1 MLRLSI
7 TGLTSPLLPTPAP
20 AVRLRPRPL
29 TRLRLRALAA
39 GAASSL
45 SPSARSLRLLE
56 WGKVCDA
63 VASFAGTGHGR
74 DATKKQLWE
83 VEDVSYEQSQRLLQE
98 TEAAVW
104 LLDNAGG
111 AIDFSGLDTVAI
123 ESAIHCVSGGA
134 VIKGLEAVAV
144 ASLMLFVES
153 LQVNI
158 KAAMKLDEGSHSLL
172 TTLTE
177 TILDAVINKSLVK
190 SIQDIVDDDGSVKD
204 TASPELRR
212 HRERVQLLESRLY
225 QLMDKLMRNADNE
238 ASLSEVC
245 IVNGRCCIRTTGDKS
260 LTFDGLLLSS
270 GSDAGSMMEPIAAVP
285 LNDEL
290 QESRALVA
298 KAELDVLS
306 KLSDKILLELDSIQS
321 FLQETIKLDK
331 VTARAKYSIAY
342 DGTFPDLYLPN
353 FENETVTSATGGSA
367 KETSSAH
374 PTKKA
379 WKLYM
384 PNAYHPL
391 LLQKYQEN
399 LDRAKRDVASA
410 AAEIRRRRIYGQD
423 IAEDQ
428 LPSDLDS
435 MKLRV
440 SQLEKDQPVPVDF
453 MIAEETTVL
462 VITGPN
468 TGGKTISLK
477 TVGLASL
484 MAKIGLYILASE
496 PVKIPW
502 FNAVYADIGDEQ
514 SLTQSLSTFS
524 GHLKQ
529 IGAIRA
535 ESTSESLVLLD
546 EVGAGT
552 NPLEGAA
559 LGMSLLESF
568 AEVGSFLTLATTHH
582 GELKTL
588 KYSNNSFE
596 NACVEF
602 DEENLKPTFK
612 ILWGIPGRS
621 NAINIAERLGLPS
634 DIVESSRRLLG
645 TAGAEIN
652 ALIMDMERFKQDYQQ
667 DLQKAQHLL
676 MQSKELHNNLEL
688 AQRNIV
694 DHTSAQRKRKARV
707 ISEYAV
713 MARSI
718 IRKKFQQLQESA
730 IAERVK
736 EEEKAVDAKSESVK
750 DPMPTST
757 TAMGKAQKTDTNLAT
772 AADDEE
778 DGIPEVGDSVY
789 VPKLK
794 NQATVVKIDSSKNE
808 VQVQAGMMKLKLKL
822 QDVKVQKR
830 KVSR

>member
-1 MLRLSI
+1 
-7 TGLTSPLLPTPAP
+7 
-20 AVRLRPRPL
+20 
-29 TRLRLRALAA
+29 
-39 GAASSL
+39 
-45 SPSARSLRLLE
+45 
-56 WGKVCDA
+56 
-63 VASFAGTGHGR
+63 
-74 DATKKQLWE
+74 
-83 VEDVSYEQSQRLLQE
+83 
-98 TEAAVW
+98 
-104 LLDNAGG
+104 
-111 AIDFSGLDTVAI
+111 
-123 ESAIHCVSGGA
+123 
-134 VIKGLEAVAV
+134 
-144 ASLMLFVES
+144 
-153 LQVNI
+153 
-158 KAAMKLDEGSHSLL
+158 
-172 TTLTE
+172 
-177 TILDAVINKSLVK
+177 
-190 SIQDIVDDDGSVKD
+190 
-204 TASPELRR
+204 
-212 HRERVQLLESRLY
+212 
-225 QLMDKLMRNADNE
+225 MDKLMRNADDE

-245 IVNGRCCIRTTGDKS
+245 IVNGRCCIRTTMDNS
-260 LTFDGLLLSS
+260 SFFDGLLLSR
-270 GSDAGSMMEPIAAVP
+270 SDAGSMIEPIVAVP

-306 KLSDKILLELDSIQS
+306 KLTDKIRLDLDSIQNL
-321 FLQETIKLDK
+321 LQETIKLDK
-331 VTARAKYSIAY
+331 IAARAKYSIAY

-353 FENETVTSATGGSA
+353 FENETVTSATGGSI
-367 KETSSAH
+367 KQISSAQL
-374 PTKKA
+374 PKKA

-391 LLQKYQEN
+391 LLQRHQEN
-399 LDRAKRDVASA
+399 IHRAKRDVASA
-410 AAEIRRRRIYGQD
+410 TAEIRRRRIYGQD
-423 IAEDQ
+423 IAEEDQ
-428 LPSDLDS
+428 LASDLDS

-568 AEVGSFLTLATTHH
+568 AEAGSFLTLATTHH

-588 KYSNNSFE
+588 KYSTFSNNSFE
-596 NACVEF
+596 NACMEF

-621 NAINIAERLGLPS
+621 NAINITERLGLPL

-652 ALIMDMERFKQDYQQ
+652 ALIMDMERLKQEYQQ
-667 DLQKAQHLL
+667 HLQEAQYLL

-688 AQRNIV
+688 AQKSIV

-718 IRKKFQQLQESA
+718 IRKKFQQFQESA

-736 EEEKAVDAKSESVK
+736 EEENAVNDAKSDRVK
-750 DPMPTST
+750 DPMPANTSAIGNIQNIDT
-757 TAMGKAQKTDTNLAT
+757 SLGMTAN
-772 AADDEE
+772 DDEDE
-778 DGIPEVGDSVY
+778 VPEVGDSVY

-794 NQATVVKIDSSKNE
+794 NEATVVKIDSSKNE

-822 QDVKVQKR
+822 KDVKVQKR

>member
-29 TRLRLRALAA
+29 IRLRLSALAA

-56 WGKVCDA
+56 WGKVCEA
-63 VASFAGTGHGR
+63 VASFAGTAHGR

-83 VEDVSYEQSQRLLQE
+83 VEDVSYEKSQRLLQE

-111 AIDFSGLDTVAI
+111 AMDFSGLDTVAI

-144 ASLMLFVES
+144 ASLMLFAES

-158 KAAMKLDEGSHSLL
+158 KAAMKLDEGSRSRL

-177 TILDAVINKSLVK
+177 TILDAAINRSLVK

-204 TASPELRR
+204 TSPELRR

-225 QLMDKLMRNADNE
+225 QLMDKLMRSADNE

-260 LTFDGLLLSS
+260 STFDGLLLSS
-270 GSDAGSMMEPIAAVP
+270 GSDAGNMIEPIAAVL

-306 KLSDKILLELDSIQS
+306 KLTDKILLELDSIQS
-321 FLQETIKLDK
+321 LLQETIRLDK

-353 FENETVTSATGGSA
+353 FENETVTSATSGSA
-367 KETSSAH
+367 KETFSTH

-399 LDRAKRDVASA
+399 LDSAKRDVASA

-428 LPSDLDS
+428 LASVLDS

-688 AQRNIV
+688 AQRKIL

-718 IRKKFQQLQESA
+718 IRKKFQQFQESA

-736 EEEKAVDAKSESVK
+736 EEKAADNAKSERVK
-750 DPMPTST
+750 DHMPTST
-757 TAMGKAQKTDTNLAT
+757 AAMGKAHNTDTNLAT
-772 AADDEE
+772 AADD
-778 DGIPEVGDSVY
+778 GKGYMGNSFVFVL
-789 VPKLK
+789 VL
-794 NQATVVKIDSSKNE
+794 TFTF
-808 VQVQAGMMKLKLKL
+808 
-822 QDVKVQKR
+822 
-830 KVSR
+830 

>member
-1 MLRLSI
+1 MLPLSV
-7 TGLTSPLLPTPAP
+7 TVLTSPLLPSSTA
-20 AVRLRPRPL
+20 AVRLRQHPL
-29 TRLRLRALAA
+29 LRVRARAA
-39 GAASSL
+39 GAASSQ

-63 VASFAGTGHGR
+63 VASFAGTAHGR
-74 DATKKQLWE
+74 NATKKQLWE

-111 AIDFSGLDTVAI
+111 AMDFSGLDTVAI
-123 ESAIHCVSGGA
+123 ESAIRCVSGGA

-144 ASLMLFVES
+144 ASLIMFVES
-153 LQVNI
+153 LQLDI
-158 KAAMKLDEGSHSLL
+158 KAAMKLDEGSHSRL
-172 TTLTE
+172 TALTE
-177 TILDAVINKSLVK
+177 TILDAVISKSLVK

-212 HRERVQLLESRLY
+212 YRERVQILESRLY

-245 IVNGRCCIRTTGDKS
+245 IVNGRCCIRTTGNKS
-260 LTFDGLLLSS
+260 STFDGLLLSS
-270 GSDAGSMMEPIAAVP
+270 LIWNQGYILIKIHMCCSGAGAGSMIEPISAVP

-290 QESRALVA
+290 QEARALVA

-306 KLSDKILLELDSIQS
+306 KLTDKILLELDSIQS
-321 FLQETIKLDK
+321 LLQETIKLDK
-331 VTARAKYSIAY
+331 EV
-342 DGTFPDLYLPN
+342 
-353 FENETVTSATGGSA
+353 
-367 KETSSAH
+367 
-374 PTKKA
+374 
-379 WKLYM
+379 
-384 PNAYHPL
+384 
-391 LLQKYQEN
+391 
-399 LDRAKRDVASA
+399 
-410 AAEIRRRRIYGQD
+410 RRRRIYGQG
-423 IAEDQ
+423 ITEDQ
-428 LPSDLDS
+428 LASDIES

-440 SQLEKDQPVPVDF
+440 SQLEKDQPIPVDF

-546 EVGAGT
+546 EVS
-552 NPLEGAA
+552 
-559 LGMSLLESF
+559 SLSTIRCILIPC
-568 AEVGSFLTLATTHH
+568 
-582 GELKTL
+582 
-588 KYSNNSFE
+588 NNSFE

-634 DIVESSRRLLG
+634 DIVESARGLLG

-652 ALIMDMERFKQDYQQ
+652 ALITEMERFKQDYQQ
-667 DLQKAQHLL
+667 HLQKAQHLL
-676 MQSKELHNNLEL
+676 MQSKELHNTLEL
-688 AQRNIV
+688 AQKNIV
-694 DHTSAQRKRKARV
+694 DHTSAQRKRRARV

-718 IRKKFQQLQESA
+718 IRKKFQQFQESA
-730 IAERVK
+730 IAERVR
-736 EEEKAVDAKSESVK
+736 EEEKAVNNAKSERVK
-750 DPMPTST
+750 DPVPAST
-757 TAMGKAQKTDTNLAT
+757 AAMAKTQNTDTNLGA

-808 VQVQAGMMKLKLKL
+808 LQVQAGMMKLKLKL

>member
-306 KLSDKILLELDSIQS
+306 KLSDK
-321 FLQETIKLDK
+321 ETIKLDK

>member
-1 MLRLSI
+1 MDN
-7 TGLTSPLLPTPAP
+7 
-20 AVRLRPRPL
+20 
-29 TRLRLRALAA
+29 
-39 GAASSL
+39 SS
-45 SPSARSLRLLE
+45 
-56 WGKVCDA
+56 
-63 VASFAGTGHGR
+63 F
-74 DATKKQLWE
+74 
-83 VEDVSYEQSQRLLQE
+83 
-98 TEAAVW
+98 
-104 LLDNAGG
+104 
-111 AIDFSGLDTVAI
+111 
-123 ESAIHCVSGGA
+123 
-134 VIKGLEAVAV
+134 
-144 ASLMLFVES
+144 
-153 LQVNI
+153 
-158 KAAMKLDEGSHSLL
+158 
-172 TTLTE
+172 
-177 TILDAVINKSLVK
+177 
-190 SIQDIVDDDGSVKD
+190 
-204 TASPELRR
+204 
-212 HRERVQLLESRLY
+212 
-225 QLMDKLMRNADNE
+225 
-238 ASLSEVC
+238 
-245 IVNGRCCIRTTGDKS
+245 
-260 LTFDGLLLSS
+260 FDGLLLSS
-270 GSDAGSMMEPIAAVP
+270 RSDAGSMIEPIVAVP

-306 KLSDKILLELDSIQS
+306 KLTDKIRLDLDSIQNL
-321 FLQETIKLDK
+321 LQETIKLDK
-331 VTARAKYSIAY
+331 IAARAKYSIAY

-353 FENETVTSATGGSA
+353 FENETVTSATGGSI
-367 KETSSAH
+367 KQISSAQL
-374 PTKKA
+374 PKKA

-391 LLQKYQEN
+391 LLQRHQEN
-399 LDRAKRDVASA
+399 IHRAKRDVASA
-410 AAEIRRRRIYGQD
+410 TAEIRRRRIYGQD
-423 IAEDQ
+423 IAEEDQ
-428 LPSDLDS
+428 LASDLDS

-568 AEVGSFLTLATTHH
+568 AEAGSFLTLATTHH

-596 NACVEF
+596 NACMEF

-621 NAINIAERLGLPS
+621 NAINITERLGLPL

-652 ALIMDMERFKQDYQQ
+652 ALIMDMERLKQEYQQ
-667 DLQKAQHLL
+667 HLQEAQYLL

-688 AQRNIV
+688 AQKSIV

-718 IRKKFQQLQESA
+718 IRKKFQQFQESA

-736 EEEKAVDAKSESVK
+736 EEENAVNDAKSDRVK
-750 DPMPTST
+750 DPMPANTSAIGNIQNIDT
-757 TAMGKAQKTDTNLAT
+757 SLGMTAN
-772 AADDEE
+772 DDEDE
-778 DGIPEVGDSVY
+778 VPEVGDSVY

-794 NQATVVKIDSSKNE
+794 NEATVVKIDSSKNE

-822 QDVKVQKR
+822 KDVKVQKR

>member
-1 MLRLSI
+1 MHEI
-7 TGLTSPLLPTPAP
+7 T
-20 AVRLRPRPL
+20 
-29 TRLRLRALAA
+29 
-39 GAASSL
+39 
-45 SPSARSLRLLE
+45 
-56 WGKVCDA
+56 
-63 VASFAGTGHGR
+63 
-74 DATKKQLWE
+74 
-83 VEDVSYEQSQRLLQE
+83 
-98 TEAAVW
+98 
-104 LLDNAGG
+104 
-111 AIDFSGLDTVAI
+111 I

-158 KAAMKLDEGSHSLL
+158 KAAMKLDEGSCSRL

-177 TILDAVINKSLVK
+177 TILDAAINKSLVK

-225 QLMDKLMRNADNE
+225 QLMDKLMRNVDNE

-260 LTFDGLLLSS
+260 STFDGLLLSS
-270 GSDAGSMMEPIAAVP
+270 GSDAGSMIEPIAAVP

-306 KLSDKILLELDSIQS
+306 KLTDKILLELDSIQS
-321 FLQETIKLDK
+321 SLQETIKLDK

-342 DGTFPDLYLPN
+342 DGTFPDLYLSN

-428 LPSDLDS
+428 LASDLDS

-453 MIAEETTVL
+453 MIGEETTVL

-718 IRKKFQQLQESA
+718 IRKKFQQFQESA

-736 EEEKAVDAKSESVK
+736 EEEKAADNAKSERVK
-750 DPMPTST
+750 DHMPTST
-757 TAMGKAQKTDTNLAT
+757 AAMGKAHNTDTDLAT
-772 AADDEE
+772 SADGKDEE

-794 NQATVVKIDSSKNE
+794 NQATVVKIDLSKNE

-822 QDVKVQKR
+822 QDVKVQKW

>member
-1 MLRLSI
+1 M
-7 TGLTSPLLPTPAP
+7 
-20 AVRLRPRPL
+20 AV
-29 TRLRLRALAA
+29 T
-39 GAASSL
+39 
-45 SPSARSLRLLE
+45 
-56 WGKVCDA
+56 
-63 VASFAGTGHGR
+63 
-74 DATKKQLWE
+74 
-83 VEDVSYEQSQRLLQE
+83 
-98 TEAAVW
+98 
-104 LLDNAGG
+104 
-111 AIDFSGLDTVAI
+111 
-123 ESAIHCVSGGA
+123 
-134 VIKGLEAVAV
+134 
-144 ASLMLFVES
+144 SLMMFVES

-158 KAAMKLDEGSHSLL
+158 KAAMKLDEGSCSRL

-212 HRERVQLLESRLY
+212 YREQVQRLENRLY
-225 QLMDKLMRNADNE
+225 QLMDKLMRNADDE

-245 IVNGRCCIRTTGDKS
+245 IVNGRCCIRTTMDNS
-260 LTFDGLLLSS
+260 SFFDGLLLSS
-270 GSDAGSMMEPIAAVP
+270 RSDAGSMIEPIVAVP

-306 KLSDKILLELDSIQS
+306 KLTDKIRLDLDSIQNL
-321 FLQETIKLDK
+321 LQETIKLDK
-331 VTARAKYSIAY
+331 IAARAKYSIAY

-353 FENETVTSATGGSA
+353 FENETVTSATGGSI
-367 KETSSAH
+367 KQISSAQL
-374 PTKKA
+374 PKKA

-391 LLQKYQEN
+391 LLQRHQEN
-399 LDRAKRDVASA
+399 IHRAKRDVASA
-410 AAEIRRRRIYGQD
+410 TAEIRRRRIYGQD
-423 IAEDQ
+423 IAEEDQ
-428 LPSDLDS
+428 LASDLDS

-568 AEVGSFLTLATTHH
+568 AEAGSFLTLATTHH

-596 NACVEF
+596 NACMEF

-621 NAINIAERLGLPS
+621 NAINITERLGLPL

-652 ALIMDMERFKQDYQQ
+652 ALIMDMERLKQEYQQ
-667 DLQKAQHLL
+667 HLQEAQYLL

-688 AQRNIV
+688 AQKSIV

-718 IRKKFQQLQESA
+718 IRKKFQQFQESA

-736 EEEKAVDAKSESVK
+736 EEENAVNDAKSDRVK
-750 DPMPTST
+750 DPMPANTSAIGNIQNIDT
-757 TAMGKAQKTDTNLAT
+757 SLGMTAN
-772 AADDEE
+772 DDEDE
-778 DGIPEVGDSVY
+778 VPEVGDSVY

-794 NQATVVKIDSSKNE
+794 NEATVVKIDSSKNE

-822 QDVKVQKR
+822 KDVKVQKR

>member
-306 KLSDKILLELDSIQS
+306 KLSDK
-321 FLQETIKLDK
+321 ETIKLDK

-652 ALIMDMERFKQDYQQ
+652 A
-667 DLQKAQHLL
+667 
-676 MQSKELHNNLEL
+676 
-688 AQRNIV
+688 
-694 DHTSAQRKRKARV
+694 
-707 ISEYAV
+707 AV
-713 MARSI
+713 QGAS
-718 IRKKFQQLQESA
+718 Q
-730 IAERVK
+730 
-736 EEEKAVDAKSESVK
+736 
-750 DPMPTST
+750 
-757 TAMGKAQKTDTNLAT
+757 
-772 AADDEE
+772 
-778 DGIPEVGDSVY
+778 
-789 VPKLK
+789 
-794 NQATVVKIDSSKNE
+794 
-808 VQVQAGMMKLKLKL
+808 
-822 QDVKVQKR
+822 
-830 KVSR
+830 

>member
-1 MLRLSI
+1 M
-7 TGLTSPLLPTPAP
+7 
-20 AVRLRPRPL
+20 AV
-29 TRLRLRALAA
+29 T
-39 GAASSL
+39 
-45 SPSARSLRLLE
+45 
-56 WGKVCDA
+56 
-63 VASFAGTGHGR
+63 
-74 DATKKQLWE
+74 
-83 VEDVSYEQSQRLLQE
+83 
-98 TEAAVW
+98 
-104 LLDNAGG
+104 
-111 AIDFSGLDTVAI
+111 
-123 ESAIHCVSGGA
+123 
-134 VIKGLEAVAV
+134 
-144 ASLMLFVES
+144 SLMMFVES

-158 KAAMKLDEGSHSLL
+158 KAAMKLDEGSCSRL

-212 HRERVQLLESRLY
+212 YREQVQRLENRLY
-225 QLMDKLMRNADNE
+225 QLMDKLMRNADDE

-245 IVNGRCCIRTTGDKS
+245 IVNGRCCIRTTMDNS
-260 LTFDGLLLSS
+260 SFFDGLLLSR
-270 GSDAGSMMEPIAAVP
+270 SDAGSMIEPIVAVP

-306 KLSDKILLELDSIQS
+306 KLTDKIRLDLDSIQNL
-321 FLQETIKLDK
+321 LQETIKLDK
-331 VTARAKYSIAY
+331 IAARAKYSIAY

-353 FENETVTSATGGSA
+353 FENETVTSATGGSI
-367 KETSSAH
+367 KQISSAQL
-374 PTKKA
+374 PKKA

-391 LLQKYQEN
+391 LLQRHQEN
-399 LDRAKRDVASA
+399 IHRAKRDVASA
-410 AAEIRRRRIYGQD
+410 TAEIRRRRIYGQD
-423 IAEDQ
+423 IAEEDQ
-428 LPSDLDS
+428 LASDLDS

-568 AEVGSFLTLATTHH
+568 AEAGSFLTLATTHH

-596 NACVEF
+596 NACMEF

-621 NAINIAERLGLPS
+621 NAINITERLGLPL

-652 ALIMDMERFKQDYQQ
+652 ALIMDMERLKQEYQQ
-667 DLQKAQHLL
+667 HLQEAQYLL

-688 AQRNIV
+688 AQKSIV

-718 IRKKFQQLQESA
+718 IRKKFQQFQESA

-736 EEEKAVDAKSESVK
+736 EEENAVNDAKSDRVK
-750 DPMPTST
+750 DPMPANTSAIGNIQNIDT
-757 TAMGKAQKTDTNLAT
+757 SLGMTAN
-772 AADDEE
+772 DDEDE
-778 DGIPEVGDSVY
+778 VPEVGDSVY

-794 NQATVVKIDSSKNE
+794 NEATVVKIDSSKNE

-822 QDVKVQKR
+822 KDVKVQKR